1 MGHGDTNLEL
11 RSLVKTSGELELWL
25 EEAPVPEPGPDEVVV
40 ALEAVPINPT
50 DMIGMLVFANPDE
63 ARTVD
68 RNGRRVTTLRVPQ
81 AAMDAVRARFDRPL
95 GMGSEGAGTVMAAGS
110 APAAQALLGRRVGIA
125 GVPTF
130 ARFRAVRTM
139 NCLPLPDGASAA
151 DGAGW
156 FVNPMTA
163 LGMVDTMRAE
173 GHTALV
179 HTAASSN
186 LGRMLARVC
195 RADGIGLV
203 NIVRSDEQVA
213 LLREAGAEHACNS
226 AAPNFEGELLAA
238 LRTTGA
244 TLAFDAIGGGSLAGR
259 ILAAMERVASECLP
273 EHNRYGSGVH
283 KQVYIY
289 GGLDTGPTV
298 IERSFGLTWGV
309 GGWLVTS
316 FLQRTGAE
324 RMKQLRARI
333 AAELTTTFASHY
345 TATIPL
351 ADMIDPEVLRTYTRR
366 STGGKYLLDPS
377 R

>member
-1 MGHGDTNLEL
+1 MDHGDANLEL
-11 RSLVKTSGELELWL
+11 RSLLKTSGELELSLDEW
-25 EEAPVPEPGPDEVVV
+25 PVPQPGADEVVV

-50 DMIGMLVFANPDE
+50 DMIGMLVFADPDG

-81 AAMDAVRARFDRPL
+81 AAMGAVWARLDRPL

-130 ARFRAVRTM
+130 ARFRAIRAT

-179 HTAASSN
+179 HTAAASN

-195 RADGIGLV
+195 RTDGIGLV
-203 NIVRSDEQVA
+203 NIVRSDEQVV
-213 LLREAGAEHACNS
+213 LLREAGAEHTCNS
-226 AAPNFEGELLAA
+226 AAPDFGSELLAA

-244 TLAFDAIGGGSLAGR
+244 TLAFDAIGGDSLAGR
-259 ILAAMERVASECLP
+259 ILAAMERVASERLP
-273 EHNRYGSGVH
+273 EHSRYGSGVH

-298 IERSFGLTWGV
+298 IERSFGLTWGI

-316 FLQRTGAE
+316 FLQRAGAE
-324 RMKQLRARI
+324 RMDQLRTRI
-333 AAELTTTFASHY
+333 AAELTTTFVSHY